1 MLCWKWVFVAA
12 LSLGMASAEPAFA
25 QRQGGF
31 LSGLFGNNQNNRA
44 QQAANSAQRRANR
57 SVQSALNFFGFD
69 AGGLD
74 GVLGRKSRGA
84 INEFQTF
91 MGYEPTGSLTR
102 EERRFL
108 LSAFN
113 EINVDDEAL
122 ALKISLGLVSVQDL
136 LKARAEGEPE
146 IAGTA
151 EEPAPNVPLS
161 MRSLCINIG
170 ASGPLDLVK
179 AQFCNLRQLAIEQSD
194 FLLETSLTTTSL
206 EPVIGECQNFTTE
219 IQPQIEL
226 VEIEPATALL
236 ADMDLWFRRSG
247 ASKDKLFRQAQTCLG
262 VAYRHDDPEAALA
275 SLLVLSGL
283 KDPIFIELTGYH
295 IAFGLGPNEAL
306 DMAQAQGWMEA
317 ALAAQTEENMS
328 LTAQSSAQRIDTL
341 VDVITILSAQE

>member
-1 MLCWKWVFVAA
+1 MLCWKWVFVAT

-57 SVQSALNFFGFD
+57 GVQSALNFFGFD

-74 GVLGRKSRGA
+74 GILGRKSRTA
-84 INEFQTF
+84 ISDFQTF
-91 MGYEPTGSLTR
+91 IGYEATGNLTR

-122 ALKISLGLVSVQDL
+122 ALKISLGLISVQDL
-136 LKARAEGEPE
+136 LKARAEGGAETPE
-146 IAGTA
+146 ILDEA
-151 EEPAPNVPLS
+151 APDAPLS

-170 ASGPLDLVK
+170 ANGPLDLVK

-194 FLLETSLTTTSL
+194 FLLETSLTTTSIA
-206 EPVIGECQNFTTE
+206 PVISECQSFTTE
-219 IQPQIEL
+219 IQPQIAL
-226 VEIEPATALL
+226 VATEPAAVLL
-236 ADMDLWFRRSG
+236 SNMDLWFRRSG

-283 KDPIFIELTGYH
+283 KDPIFIELSGYH
-295 IAFGLGPNEAL
+295 IAFGLGLNEAR
-306 DMAQAQGWMEA
+306 DMGRAQGWMEA
-317 ALAAQTEENMS
+317 SIAAQTDENVS
-328 LTAQSSAQRIDTL
+328 LTSQSSQQRIDTL
-341 VDVITILSAQE
+341 VDIITILSAQE